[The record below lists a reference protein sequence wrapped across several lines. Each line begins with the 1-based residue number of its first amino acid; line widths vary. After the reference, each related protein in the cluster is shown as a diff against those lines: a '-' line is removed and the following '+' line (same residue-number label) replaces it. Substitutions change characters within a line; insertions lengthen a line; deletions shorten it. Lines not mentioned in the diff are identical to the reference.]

1 MTPLLERVM
10 DEVHGAW
17 RYRWAG
23 LAAAWLIAVLGWLY
37 VFALPDNYEAH
48 SRVFVDTRTILRPA
62 LQGLAVNED
71 LNAEVNYVRQALLA
85 GPQLL
90 KVAQEAG
97 MVPDGAGTGAQAAAI
112 ELLAKNTMIQVKSA
126 SGDEAEDRDHSAGN
140 IYRITYQD
148 ADRARA
154 LKVVGILS
162 HDLVTGTVYSTHAE
176 SESAQRFLETQLK
189 DYGERLRASE
199 AKLAEFKSQHLGVM
213 PTESGG
219 YFAELFKENQA
230 IEDTQNKLR
239 TAESRV
245 TTLQRELRGDA
256 AISAVGG
263 GGGQNGGAGADTL
276 TRIAETQAHLD
287 DLLLKYTD
295 KHPDVIAARATLAE
309 LKQRRAAEIESLR
322 KGDANAAALSRASSN
337 PVYQGIALQ
346 LNQAEV
352 DVSDLRS
359 ELADHQKKVEQLRA
373 MLSTAPGVEAQYQ
386 QLARDYEVNKEQ
398 YTTMLGNYEKTRVG
412 ARANEAGSVRFNVV
426 QPPSV
431 SQAPVWP
438 NRPLFLAGVLLLA
451 LLAGLGSAYGLNML
465 QPVAGSARAL
475 ATLTGA
481 TVIGVLGNAFPARSN
496 RFARRDRRR
505 VYLAAACLVATF
517 AAVLLAS
524 NAGLRMSL
532 PF

>member
-1 MTPLLERVM
+1 MATPVIEKLL

-23 LAAAWLIAVLGWLY
+23 LAAAWLVAVLGWLY
-37 VFALPDNYEAH
+37 VFALPDNYEAQ

-90 KVAQEAG
+90 KVAQEAK
-97 MVPDGAGTGAQAAAI
+97 MLPASGASPERQGAVL
-112 ELLAKNTMIQVKSA
+112 EMLGKNTKIDVKSA
-126 SGDEAEDRDHSAGN
+126 SDREDDRNSGS

-154 LKVVGILS
+154 LRVVDILS
-162 HDLVTGTVYSTHAE
+162 HALVTGTVYSTRVE
-176 SESAQRFLETQLK
+176 SESAQKFLETQLK
-189 DYGERLRASE
+189 DYEQRLQASE
-199 AKLAEFKSQHLGVM
+199 AKLAKFKSEHLGVM

-219 YFAELFKENQA
+219 YFAELQKESQA

-239 TAESRV
+239 TAESRRA
-245 TTLQRELRGDA
+245 TLERQLRGDA
-256 AISAVGG
+256 AISGAGGIGLGGVGG
-263 GGGQNGGAGADTL
+263 GDTL
-276 TRIAETQAHLD
+276 SRIAETQAHLD
-287 DLLLKYTD
+287 ELLLKYTD

-309 LKQRRAAEIESLR
+309 LKQRRAAEVESLR
-322 KGDANAAALSRASSN
+322 RGDANAAAASRASTN

-352 DVSDLRS
+352 DISDLKS
-359 ELADHQKKVEQLRA
+359 ELADHRAKAQELRA
-373 MLSTAPGVEAQYQ
+373 MLNTAPQVEAEFA
-386 QLARDYEVNKEQ
+386 QLSRDYTVNKDQ
-398 YTTMLGNYEKTRVG
+398 YTTLLENYDKTRLG
-412 ARANEAGSVRFNVV
+412 QRANDAGSVRFTVV

-431 SQAPVWP
+431 GQDPVWP
-438 NRPLFLAGVLLLA
+438 NRPLFLAGVLILA
-451 LLAGLGSAYGLNML
+451 LGVGLGSAYGLNML

-475 ATLTGA
+475 AALTGA
-481 TVIGVLGNAFPARSN
+481 TVIGVVGDAFPARTTST
-496 RFARRDRRR
+496 ARRDRRR
-505 VYLAAACLVATF
+505 VYFAAACLVVTF
-517 AAVLLAS
+517 GGVLLAS
-524 NAGLRMSL
+524 NAGWRMPL